1 MAGLD
6 LLLAASKAIVILVA
20 VIQVVPVMIYV
31 ERKVAALI
39 QDRPGPN
46 RVGPF
51 GLLQPVADA
60 IKFLVK
66 EDPIPLH
73 TNRFLYTLAPFL
85 ALLPACLVIA
95 ALPIADKAIIAGREV
110 SIQIADF
117 DVTLIYVLA
126 IGSLGVY
133 GILFGGWASNNKY
146 SLIGALRSASQMV
159 SYELPLGLSL
169 VGAVMVF
176 GTFSLKEMV
185 LQQEGTI
192 FGFLPKWGIFYQP
205 IGFLIFLIASFA
217 ETNRLP
223 FDLPETEAELVAGFH
238 TEYGSMKF
246 ATFFMAEYMNLA
258 TMSGLMTVIFF
269 GGWHLPW
276 VSDAQLLQWLGSQN
290 LLCLVQVITYIAKV
304 SIFLFLYVLIRWTLP
319 RFRFDQLLELSW
331 KNLIPLGLLNIVV
344 SAVIMYV
351 TGVSS

>member
-1 MAGLD
+1 MSGLD
-6 LLLAASKAIVILVA
+6 LILSALKAIVILVG

-60 IKFLVK
+60 LKFLFK
-66 EDPIPLH
+66 EDPIPPN

-85 ALLPACLVIA
+85 SLLPACLVTA
-95 ALPIADKAIIAGREV
+95 ALPIADKAVILGREV
-110 SIQIADF
+110 TIQIADL
-117 DVTLIYVLA
+117 DVSLIYILA

-146 SLIGALRSASQMV
+146 SLIGSLRSASQMV
-159 SYELPLGLSL
+159 SYELPLGLAT
-169 VGAVMVF
+169 VGAVMIF
-176 GTFSLKEMV
+176 GTFSLREMV
-185 LQQEGTI
+185 LFQEGTLL
-192 FGFLPKWGIFYQP
+192 GVLPRWGVFYQP
-205 IGFLIFLIASFA
+205 LGFLIFMVAAFA

-258 TMSGLMTVIFF
+258 TMSGLMTVMFF

-276 VSDAQLLQWLGSQN
+276 ITDSQLLSLLGSQN
-290 LLCLVQVITYIAKV
+290 LLCLVQVLTYIFKV
-304 SIFLFLYVLIRWTLP
+304 SIFLFIFVIIRWTLP
-319 RFRFDQLLELSW
+319 RFRFDQLLELAW
-331 KNLIPLGLLNIVV
+331 KSLIPLGLLNIVV
-344 SAVIMYV
+344 SAVLMYLL
-351 TGVSS
+351 GGSL

>member
-1 MAGLD
+1 MGID
-6 LLLAASKAIVILVA
+6 LLIAASKAILILVA

-60 IKFLVK
+60 IKFLFK
-66 EDPIPLH
+66 EDPIPPN

-95 ALPIADKAIIAGREV
+95 ALPIADRALIGGREI
-110 SIQIADF
+110 SIQIADL
-117 DVTLIYVLA
+117 DVSLIYVLA

-146 SLIGALRSASQMV
+146 SLIGSLRSASQMV
-159 SYELPLGLSL
+159 SYELPLGLAV
-169 VGAVMVF
+169 VGSVMVF

-185 LQQEGTI
+185 FQQEGT
-192 FGFLPKWGIFYQP
+192 FLGVLPNWGIFYQP

-258 TMSGLMTVIFF
+258 TMSGLMTVLYF

-276 VSDAQLLQWLGSQN
+276 ISDSQLLEWVGSRN
-290 LLCLVQVITYIAKV
+290 LLCVIQIITYVVKV
-304 SIFLFLYVLIRWTLP
+304 SVFLLLYVLIRWTLP

-331 KNLIPLGLLNIVV
+331 KNLIPLGLINIIV
-344 SAVIMYV
+344 SAVIMY
-351 TGVSS
+351 GVGKSS

>member
-1 MAGLD
+1 MNGLD
-6 LLLAASKAIVILVA
+6 FILSALKAIVILVA

-46 RVGPF
+46 RVGPL

-60 IKFLVK
+60 VKFLFK
-66 EDPIPLH
+66 EDPIPLN
-73 TNRFLYTLAPFL
+73 TNRFLYTIAPFL
-85 ALLPACLVIA
+85 SLLPACLVIA
-95 ALPIADKAIIAGREV
+95 ALPIADKAFLFGKEIT
-110 SIQIADF
+110 IQIADL
-117 DVTLIYVLA
+117 DVSLIYVLA

-133 GILFGGWASNNKY
+133 GILFGGWASNNKF

-159 SYELPLGLSL
+159 SYELPLGLAT
-169 VGAVMVF
+169 VGAVMIY
-176 GTFSLKEMV
+176 GTYSLREMV
-185 LQQEGTI
+185 LFQEGTLW
-192 FGFLPKWGIFYQP
+192 GVLPNWGVFYQP
-205 IGFLIFLIASFA
+205 LGFLIFLIASFA

-246 ATFFMAEYMNLA
+246 ATFFMAEYMNLS
-258 TMSGLMTVIFF
+258 TMAGMMTVLFF

-276 VSDAQLLQWLGSQN
+276 VTDQQLLELLGSQN

-304 SIFLFLYVLIRWTLP
+304 SVFLFLYVLIRWTLP
-319 RFRFDQLLELSW
+319 RFRFDQLLHLAW
-331 KNLIPLGLLNIVV
+331 TNLIPLGMVNVAV
-344 SAVIMYV
+344 SAILMYV
-351 TGVSS
+351 LRRPS